1 MTWRKA
7 GAQDEAK
14 PFAQLMCNFIYLYVF
29 AFFITNQS
37 ALALNVTHVNPMVE
51 LEVKTESCYPQD
63 LSWYTLFYFLKHV
76 FFRSAGCIKKS
87 KPPYKDMV

>member
-1 MTWRKA
+1 MEQSPLLFVVCSARNNTKTLHIEFLTKFDILTWRKA

-14 PFAQLMCNFIYLYVF
+14 AFAQLMCNFIYLYVF

-51 LEVKTESCYPQD
+51 LEVKTE
-63 LSWYTLFYFLKHV
+63 
-76 FFRSAGCIKKS
+76 
-87 KPPYKDMV
+87 

>member
-14 PFAQLMCNFIYLYVF
+14 AFAQLYCNFIYLYVF

-51 LEVKTESCYPQD
+51 LEVKTE
-63 LSWYTLFYFLKHV
+63 
-76 FFRSAGCIKKS
+76 
-87 KPPYKDMV
+87 

>member
-1 MTWRKA
+1 MKFDILTWRKA
-7 GAQDEAK
+7 GEQDEAK

-51 LEVKTESCYPQD
+51 LEVKTE
-63 LSWYTLFYFLKHV
+63 
-76 FFRSAGCIKKS
+76 
-87 KPPYKDMV
+87 